1 MANPIL
7 SDLRPNNGGQ
17 RNVVREFMD
26 FSRRFDPNTAQKI
39 ISEKL
44 NRGEISNEQ
53 FERAKS
59 QAVAFSRMFGIK

>member
-1 MANPIL
+1 MQNPIL

-17 RNVVREFMD
+17 RNVMRDFMD
-26 FSRRFDPNTAQKI
+26 FSKRFDPNTAQKI
-39 ISEKL
+39 ITEKL
-44 NRGEISNEQ
+44 NRGEISNDQ